1 MVYSLS
7 MLASILELLGIRQ
20 DTAGV
25 GQVPDAVQ
33 EIVSRLHRLEP
44 RRARYLAAFAIVLS
58 RVANADLD
66 ISAEERAKMAE
77 LLTER
82 GGLSADEASMAVE
95 IAAARSQES
104 GGTEHFLATRE
115 FNELATRAERE
126 ELLDCLFA
134 VSAADESISS
144 AEENQVRQ
152 IASELGFTHAEL
164 AEIRSHWNRY
174 REILK

>member
-1 MVYSLS
+1 

-25 GQVPDAVQ
+25 AQVPDAVH

-44 RRARYLAAFAIVLS
+44 RRARYLAAFAVVLS

-66 ISAEERAKMAE
+66 ISAVERAKMEE

-82 GGLSADEASMAVE
+82 GSLTAEEASMVVQV
-95 IAAARSQES
+95 AAARSQES

-115 FNELATRAERE
+115 FNELATRAQRE

-134 VSAADESISS
+134 VSAADESISN

-152 IASELGFTHAEL
+152 IASELGLTQSEL
-164 AEIRSHWNRY
+164 AEIRSKWNRY

>member
-1 MVYSLS
+1 

-25 GQVPDAVQ
+25 GQAPDAVHQ
-33 EIVSRLHRLEP
+33 IVSRLHRLEP

-58 RVANADLD
+58 RVANADLE
-66 ISAEERAKMAE
+66 ISARERETMRR

-82 GGLSADEASMAVE
+82 GGLSEDEASMVAE
-95 IAAARSQES
+95 IAATRSQEA

-115 FNELATRAERE
+115 FNELATRSERE

-152 IASELGFTHAEL
+152 IASELGLTHAEM
-164 AEIRSHWNRY
+164 AEIRSRWNRY
-174 REILK
+174 RQILK

>member
-1 MVYSLS
+1 

-25 GQVPDAVQ
+25 GQAPGAVH
-33 EIVSRLHRLEP
+33 EIVGRLQRLEP
-44 RRARYLAAFAIVLS
+44 RRARYLAAFAVVLS
-58 RVANADLD
+58 RVANADLE
-66 ISAEERAKMAE
+66 ISAQERRTMAD

-82 GGLSADEASMAVE
+82 GRLSAEEASMVVE
-95 IAAARSQES
+95 IAAARSQQA

-126 ELLDCLFA
+126 ELLNCLFA

-144 AEENQVRQ
+144 AEENEVRQ
-152 IASELGFTHAEL
+152 IASELGFTHAEM
-164 AEIRSHWNRY
+164 AEVRSRWNRY
-174 REILK
+174 RQILK